1 MKRTLMLCVL
11 AGLLTCAAPA
21 SEALGFR
28 ALICNNNGVCE
39 QREDCNNSGQK
50 LTTLDSPI
58 LACYRKQGC
67 FSAVGFKI
75 GGSG

>member
-39 QREDCNNSGQK
+39 QGEDCISCPS
-50 LTTLDSPI
+50 DCI
-58 LACYRKQGC
+58 
-67 FSAVGFKI
+67 SASTATCGNGVCETDVGD
-75 GGSG
+75 GED